1 MGFRALLVGMLA
13 GLGLAFAQGL
23 VKGLTPGELE
33 GLLREMGLAYEKRE
47 ERFFLLRLEKGIK
60 AWAGLDLCVGGRPCG
75 IVALFAV
82 FTMDGLSLEQI
93 NLWNSNYRFSRA
105 YLDEDGDAWVRWE
118 LDLTEGVSRET
129 VKEFFRLFTE
139 TTIPTFMEHI
149 GFSP

>member
-33 GLLREMGLAYEKRE
+33 GLLREMGLGYEKRGE
-47 ERFFLLRLEKGIK
+47 GLFLLKLEKALKVWVELDWCEEGRC
-60 AWAGLDLCVGGRPCG
+60 GL
-75 IVALFAV
+75 VALYAGFRK
-82 FTMDGLSLEQI
+82 DGVSLEQI
-93 NLWNSNYRFSRA
+93 NRWNRERRFSRA
-105 YLDEDGDAWVRWE
+105 YLDEDGDLWVEWE